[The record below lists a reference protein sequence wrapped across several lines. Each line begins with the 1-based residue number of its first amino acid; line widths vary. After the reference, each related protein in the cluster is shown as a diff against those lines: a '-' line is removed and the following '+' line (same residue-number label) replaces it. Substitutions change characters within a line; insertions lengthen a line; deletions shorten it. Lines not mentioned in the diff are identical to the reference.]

1 MKTRLF
7 RVFCSLAAAI
17 VVIQAGPAA
26 VAEDPPGGAQASDER
41 VQRVIDEVEKSC
53 RDRHVPMIGPE
64 KAARLAELV
73 REQNP
78 KVVLECGTAIGYSGL
93 WIAREL
99 KRAGT
104 GRLIT
109 IEIDPRVAAEAKEN
123 FERAGLDDVV
133 EVRVGD
139 ARRLSGEIK
148 GPIDFAFIDC
158 NFGNYMPCFL
168 AMEKSLADGA
178 TVVADNVGIGA
189 TTMKPF
195 LELVRDR
202 YETKTEWFDL
212 DLPWAK
218 RDAIEIIRFTRKT
231 PQGDAE

>member
-1 MKTRLF
+1 MNTLRSCLGF
-7 RVFCSLAAAI
+7 LLLI
-17 VVIQAGPAA
+17 LVVACQASA
-26 VAEDPPGGAQASDER
+26 AEDGPGAADGASESDER

-64 KAARLAELV
+64 KAERLAELI
-73 REQNP
+73 REKKP

-93 WIAREL
+93 WVAREL
-99 KRAGT
+99 KRSGH

-109 IEIDPRVAAEAKEN
+109 IEIDPRIAAEAKEN
-123 FERAGLDDVV
+123 FERAGLADVV

-139 ARRLSGEIK
+139 ARKLSGEVE

-158 NFGNYMPCFL
+158 NFGNYMPCFE
-168 AMEKSLADGA
+168 AMEKNLADGA
-178 TVVADNVGIGA
+178 TIVADNVGIGA
-189 TTMKPF
+189 TSMKPF
-195 LELVRDR
+195 LDLVRER

-218 RDAIEIIRFTRKT
+218 RDAIEIITFTRKSSKSK
-231 PQGDAE
+231 